1 MVSEAG
7 EYSRL
12 LRPYSSRRLTHA
24 LYQVEATAASITQ
37 AKLRLLIDPPFDA
50 AEWQFEL
57 ETLQGMLETLAE
69 QAELAHTRLGL
80 MWSSA
85 PGDYERGLR
94 AATRLLQGISAVTT
108 KQEVPQC

>member
-12 LRPYSSRRLTHA
+12 IRPYSSRRLTHA

-57 ETLQGMLETLAE
+57 ETLQGMLETSRSRPSWL
-69 QAELAHTRLGL
+69 TRG
-80 MWSSA
+80 W
-85 PGDYERGLR
+85 G
-94 AATRLLQGISAVTT
+94 
-108 KQEVPQC
+108 

>member
-57 ETLQGMLETLAE
+57 EELQAMLETLAD
-69 QAELAHTRLGL
+69 QASWLTCGWGCCGVRRLGIT
-80 MWSSA
+80 SGASG
-85 PGDYERGLR
+85 PRRGCCRGL
-94 AATRLLQGISAVTT
+94 
-108 KQEVPQC
+108 VP